1 MQTSKPFFKK
11 YIFVCENKREEGD
24 CCGAAGGRIRELLK
38 NSVKEMGLSSAIR
51 VSRTGC
57 LDVCSEGPNV
67 LLMPDNVWFKGVGE
81 RDIPEILSVASRGII
96 LLDV

>member
-1 MQTSKPFFKK
+1 MRTSEPRFKK

-24 CCGAAGGRIRELLK
+24 CCGPESERLRELLK
-38 NSVKEMGLSSAIR
+38 KAVKDLGLEASIR

-67 LLMPDNVWFKGVGE
+67 LLMPDNVWFKGVRE
-81 RDIPEILSVASRGII
+81 EDIPNILKTAGGTYVAKSS
-96 LLDV
+96 